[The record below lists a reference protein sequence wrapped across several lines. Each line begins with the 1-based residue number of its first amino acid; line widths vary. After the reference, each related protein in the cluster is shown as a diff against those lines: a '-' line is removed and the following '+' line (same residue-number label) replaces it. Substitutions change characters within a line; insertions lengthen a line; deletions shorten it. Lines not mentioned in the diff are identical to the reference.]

1 MSDLPCPKCTTPMTT
16 LERSGV
22 TLERCT
28 ECGGIFLDRGEL
40 ERIAMAEA
48 PGHDTPTTA
57 TAPPATPTTATPTGV
72 PGVTAVPPGGG
83 QALLGELMTCARQ
96 YRGGGRR

>member
-1 MSDLPCPKCTTPMTT
+1 MAELLCPKCQAPMTT

-40 ERIAMAEA
+40 ERLETAEA
-48 PGHDTPTTA
+48 PGLTGARSVGESAPTA
-57 TAPPATPTTATPTGV
+57 AGPP
-72 PGVTAVPPGGG
+72 GG
-83 QALLGELMTCARQ
+83 QALFGELLNIAPQ
-96 YRGGGRR
+96 YGGSGGRRRY